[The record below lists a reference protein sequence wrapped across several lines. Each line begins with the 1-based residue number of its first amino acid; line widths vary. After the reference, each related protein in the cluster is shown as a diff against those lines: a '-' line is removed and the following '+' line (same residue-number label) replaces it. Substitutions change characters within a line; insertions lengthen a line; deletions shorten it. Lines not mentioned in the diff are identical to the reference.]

1 MLTRRLALFRIL
13 AGSTVAAAATTATIV
28 AAPPVEAREES
39 REPFKHPAEYLAAMQ
54 AIKWRPVA
62 MYQRMPDG
70 SAHRMGVNESAP
82 SPEEMTERW
91 RKFHA
96 IQMRCPVQ
104 LPADVHPDQDWW
116 KAVWQYLYDKGLRQ
130 DVTPPKAALA
140 LSEGVNQ

>member
-28 AAPPVEAREES
+28 AAPPVDAQEES

-54 AIKWRPVA
+54 GIGWSTLA
-62 MYQRMPDG
+62 MFQRMPDG
-70 SAHRMGVNESAP
+70 SAHRMGVNERAP
-82 SPEEMTERW
+82 TPHDTTDSW
-91 RKFHA
+91 RRYHA
-96 IQMRCPVQ
+96 ISMRCPVQ

-140 LSEGVNQ
+140 LSKGASQ